1 MKENI
6 NMKYLNHTEED
17 HKLLNLLNELV
28 KMIEQ
33 NSQDYDFS
41 NTIRV
46 MMLKPE
52 FDISK
57 DILNRVEK
65 NQYLLKS
72 LLDIVSECNTSS
84 NVTLNILELNRNSNH
99 ILGDYVV
106 DILSL
111 KNFMNRPIEYTIATN
126 RKLARI
132 KTYDNCYKLIDWEA
146 DETEPF
152 PNNIYD
158 IDMIIFKDD
167 ISIWSMNTEINLFYS
182 YDCLV
187 DRGFLLSIFRCELT
201 EAEISL
207 NRIIGETVPNS
218 EEFQKRIVD
227 YSRIASNIGFTLIA
241 NKSDSIGT
249 ILLFRKILI
258 PLQIPMKDEII
269 EFGQKINVWFDLV
282 KQKLLD
288 NHNKRSAKTI
298 WLIANASQI
307 NGILGFINCL
317 RLETGGELFKCIF
330 NCGDDRV
337 DIDWTVQPFSDILA
351 NDLPINVIKDGRLGT
366 YRHLRLNTG
375 FDKKLSKNYYYNGSD
390 IKNMK
395 WFDLTH
401 YVPDKLK
408 PIKCEIYYSAL
419 NFKDIVIA
427 TGKLIEFL

>member
-1 MKENI
+1 
-6 NMKYLNHTEED
+6 MKYLNHIEED

-33 NSQDYDFS
+33 NSQDYDFP
-41 NTIRV
+41 NTLRV
-46 MMLKPE
+46 MMSKPE

-84 NVTLNILELNRNSNH
+84 NVTLNILELNRSSNH

-126 RKLARI
+126 KKLARM

-187 DRGFLLSIFRCELT
+187 DKGFLLSIFRCELT

-288 NHNKRSAKTI
+288 NHNKRSTKTI

-366 YRHLRLNTG
+366 YRHLRLNKD

-401 YVPDKLK
+401 YIPDKLK
-408 PIKCEIYYSAL
+408 PIKCDIYYSAL

-427 TGKLIEFL
+427 TGKLIIFL